1 MNASST
7 KSATIFDAELW
18 VRENL
23 REALSLKPETLQ
35 AVAGFALLWNL
46 FEGRVCKNHA
56 NVGAFHRI
64 TQNLQSSP
72 KLEELVNESIS
83 FYRSRYVDGQEMK
96 TIFFRLNFRCNDRR
110 DHVESVLKGEVDK
123 FGDKVLAL
131 LIIAYRIRNNVF
143 HGLKS
148 ASIWDDQA
156 KNISEA
162 SRVLSL
168 IIEAKG
174 DYIFEKLGRVR

>member
-7 KSATIFDAELW
+7 KSATTFDAELW

-23 REALSLKPETLQ
+23 REAPSLKPKTLQ
-35 AVAGFALLWNL
+35 AVAGFALVWNL
-46 FEGRVCKNHA
+46 FEGLVCKNRA
-56 NVGAFHRI
+56 NVDSFQHI
-64 TQNLQSSP
+64 TQNLASSP
-72 KLEELVNESIS
+72 KLEKLVDESVS
-83 FYRSRYVDGQEMK
+83 FYRSRYVAGQEMK
-96 TIFFRLNFRCNDRR
+96 PRFDGLKFRRNDRR
-110 DHVESVLKGEVDK
+110 EHVESVLKGEVDK

-131 LIIAYRIRNNVF
+131 LIIAYRIRNNIF

-148 ASIWDDQA
+148 ASIWDKQA

-174 DYIFEKLGRVR
+174 GYIVQKSGRVR

>member
-35 AVAGFALLWNL
+35 LVAGFALLWNL
-46 FEGRVCKNHA
+46 FEGRVCENQACVKT
-56 NVGAFHRI
+56 FKRI
-64 TQNLQSSP
+64 TQNLASSP
-72 KLEELVNESIS
+72 KLEKLVDKSVS
-83 FYRSRYVDGQEMK
+83 FYRCRYVTGQETNSRFNGLK
-96 TIFFRLNFRCNDRR
+96 FRRNDQRAR
-110 DHVESVLKGEVDK
+110 VESVLKGEVDK
-123 FGDKVLAL
+123 FGEKVFAL
-131 LIIAYRIRNNVF
+131 LIIVYRIRNNIF

-168 IIEAKG
+168 IIEAKAG
-174 DYIFEKLGRVR
+174 YIVEK

>member
-1 MNASST
+1 MNVSST

-23 REALSLKPETLQ
+23 REAPSLKPETFK

-46 FEGRVCKNHA
+46 FEGLICKGRA
-56 NVGAFHRI
+56 NANTLPRI
-64 TQNLQSSP
+64 TQNLARSS
-72 KLEELVNESIS
+72 KLEKLVDKSIS
-83 FYRSRYVDGQEMK
+83 YYRSRYVADQEMNA
-96 TIFFRLNFRCNDRR
+96 IFNGLKFRANDRR
-110 DHVESVLKGEVDK
+110 EHVESVLKGQVDD

-131 LIIAYRIRNNVF
+131 LIIAYRIRNNIF

-156 KNISEA
+156 KNISQA

-168 IIEAKG
+168 IIEAQG
-174 DYIFEKLGRVR
+174 GYVVEKSVR

>member
-18 VRENL
+18 VREHL
-23 REALSLKPETLQ
+23 REALSLKSESLQ

-46 FEGRVCKNHA
+46 FEGRVCNNDA
-56 NVGAFHRI
+56 NVKTFQHI
-64 TQNLQSSP
+64 TQNLASSP
-72 KLEELVNESIS
+72 AELEKSVDKSLS
-83 FYRSRYVDGQEMK
+83 FYRSRYVEGQEMK
-96 TIFFRLNFRCNDRR
+96 PIFNRLNFRPNDRR
-110 DHVESVLKGEVDK
+110 EHVESVLKGEIDD

-131 LIIAYRIRNNVF
+131 LIIAYRIRNNIF

-168 IIEAKG
+168 IIKAKG
-174 DYIFEKLGRVR
+174 GYIVE